1 VLQALE
7 GSVLSEWGMF
17 TYQSA
22 TATQAMQSAELG
34 FEFAQLLGY
43 AHEYKIAKVYLECL
57 MDHPHKSGHTCYF
70 DRQVSI
76 VFSHFL
82 LFCCFVILLFCY
94 FVVLLFCNFCFV
106 IFVSG
111 FE

>member
-1 VLQALE
+1 MDVPSVDTLTTWITWGPSVLQALE

-22 TATQAMQSAELG
+22 TATQGMQSSELG

-57 MDHPHKSGHTCYF
+57 MDHPHKAGHTCYF

-76 VFSHFL
+76 VVSP
-82 LFCCFVILLFCY
+82 
-94 FVVLLFCNFCFV
+94 FCFGLFW
-106 IFVSG
+106 FVC
-111 FE
+111 F